1 MRKLKI
7 GHVCSRLQRK
17 ARSVSA
23 KSRGKGKI
31 KISKS
36 KENGLMNTS
45 LNSDDYVLSL
55 KMHEDNRE
63 RIYGMENRKYED
75 ILDFCKVDQVDY
87 SKPNLRQAINTV
99 DLINKDGKSIRRKY
113 KKATE
118 NRMEFNKEEHNYS
131 QKKIEREITG
141 SQTKHGIFEQKKIVI
156 KNPGFKLKERYQDD
170 VITPLTVDKN
180 FEKKDKINFIPMIAK
195 AFHKFRQLKKSK

>member
-1 MRKLKI
+1 MEIKI
-7 GHVCSRLQRK
+7 DHVCSRLQRK

-23 KSRGKGKI
+23 KTRGNGKQ

-63 RIYGMENRKYED
+63 RVYGMENRKYEE

-87 SKPNLRQAINTV
+87 SKPNLQQAIKTV
-99 DLINKDGKSIRRKY
+99 DLINKEGKSIRRKY
-113 KKATE
+113 KKASE
-118 NRMEFNKEEHNYS
+118 NTMEFNKEENNHS
-131 QKKIEREITG
+131 QKKMDRDTAG
-141 SQTKHGIFEQKKIVI
+141 SHTKNGIFEQKKIVI

-170 VITPLTVDKN
+170 VLTPSTVDKN
-180 FEKKDKINFIPMIAK
+180 LKKNDKINLIPLIAK
-195 AFHKFRQLKKSK
+195 AFRKFRQLKKSK